1 MLNMIASIILGIAT
15 LFNLFNGNAE
25 WVVID
30 SLLLAFN
37 LPPAILWWNKK
48 MK

>member
-1 MLNMIASIILGIAT
+1 MLNMIASIMLGIAVV
-15 LFNLFNGNAE
+15 FNLFNGDAE

-37 LPPAILWWNKK
+37 LPPAILWCNRT